1 MRVELLD
8 SIRATR
14 PQVHCITNPVTI
26 NYVANMTMGL
36 GASFVGSDAP
46 EEAADIASKSKALM
60 LNIGMPNDSMANSM
74 IVAGRKA
81 NELGMPV
88 VFDPDGAGSSYFRR
102 EIANEILNNISVTCI
117 RGTAE
122 DLAALMDWQLEAN
135 AVLSFDDLQ
144 VIADKYQ
151 TTVVMTGR
159 EDLIVHRASQARI
172 MNDIPFMR
180 RMAGNGAALCAVIAS
195 FLAVGDITDPFDA
208 VVTAV
213 AAFDVAGQRSEQK
226 YASVGS
232 ASFAYGIIDEISEIT
247 ANVLS
252 AEAKLQ
258 IR

>member
-1 MRVELLD
+1 MRVDLIN
-8 SIRATR
+8 SIRANR
-14 PQVHCITNPVTI
+14 PKVHCITNPVTI

-36 GASFVGSDAP
+36 GAAFVGSDAP
-46 EEAADIASKSKALM
+46 EEAADIASRSKALM
-60 LNIGMPNDSMANSM
+60 LNIGMPNETMANSM

-81 NELGMPV
+81 NELGVPV
-88 VFDPDGAGSSYFRR
+88 VLDPDGAGASYFRR
-102 EIANEILNNISVTCI
+102 EIANEILSNISVTCI

-122 DLAALMDWQLEAN
+122 DLAALMGWEIEEN

-144 VIADKYQ
+144 QIADRYQ

-180 RMAGNGAALCAVIAS
+180 RMVGNGAALSAVIAA
-195 FLAVGDITDPFDA
+195 FLAVGDITDPFES

-213 AAFDVAGQRSEQK
+213 AAFDIAGQKSEAK

-232 ASFAYGIIDEISEIT
+232 ASFAYGIIDEISELT
-247 ANVLS
+247 ADALN
-252 AEAKLQ
+252 AEARLEV
-258 IR
+258 R